1 MKDINWLKEKYLI
14 FLKEKQEGL
23 KDIMEDLQEQG
34 CIDEVNLQK
43 IKLNVVEIFSKMF
56 NISLSDNAIVLEEK
70 YLSFFDKI
78 TKPWHI
84 NKAKALK
91 FEEEKEAIIEDIK
104 IQEAEELK
112 SQFKEYYS
120 QIDIN

>member
-1 MKDINWLKEKYLI
+1 
-14 FLKEKQEGL
+14 
-23 KDIMEDLQEQG
+23 MEDLQEQG

-56 NISLSDNAIVLEEK
+56 NISLSDNSTALKEK

-84 NKAKALK
+84 NKEKALN
-91 FEEEKEAIIEDIK
+91 FGEEKEAIIEDIK

-112 SQFKEYYS
+112 NQFKEYYN

>member
-1 MKDINWLKEKYLI
+1 
-14 FLKEKQEGL
+14 
-23 KDIMEDLQEQG
+23 MEDLQEQG

-84 NKAKALK
+84 NKEKALK
-91 FEEEKEAIIEDIK
+91 FEEEKEAIIEDLK

-112 SQFKEYYS
+112 IQFKEYYS
-120 QIDIN
+120 QIDINWG